1 MKVNYIV
8 PFYITFIFSQVD
20 YEYQI
25 LNVNCTFCYK
35 AGGIAAL
42 DLTSHTGVIYVGWS
56 GPAIITGDH
65 QNSLLYQR
73 IFWAV
78 FLSVDN

>member
-1 MKVNYIV
+1 MKVTYIV

-20 YEYQI
+20 YESQI
-25 LNVNCTFCYK
+25 LNFNCTFCHK
-35 AGGIAAL
+35 AGGIATL
-42 DLTSHTGVIYVGWS
+42 NLTSHTGAISVGWS

-78 FLSVDN
+78 FLPVEN